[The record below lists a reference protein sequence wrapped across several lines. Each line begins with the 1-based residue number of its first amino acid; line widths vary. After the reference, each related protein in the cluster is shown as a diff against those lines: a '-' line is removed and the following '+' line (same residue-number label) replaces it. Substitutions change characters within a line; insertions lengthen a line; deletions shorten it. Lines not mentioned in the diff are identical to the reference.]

1 MLPRYEQV
9 KRELLALIAQGG
21 HTPDRPF
28 ITQREVCERYGV
40 STTTAIRALNDL
52 VADGVL
58 VRQQGRGTFVAERV
72 RERAPEPVR
81 RRAVALVIHG
91 QGPVKE
97 GIITGVESRCDELGF
112 ELVLYDSKG
121 SLELQERALRRAVAS
136 GVTGI
141 ALYPVEGSSQVLRD
155 LALPVVLID
164 RYQPDVPTDAVLAD
178 QFAVGYELTSYL
190 IGLGHQRMA
199 TLWGEVDCTSVRDR
213 LSGHQQALRAH
224 GLQARP
230 DLTALS
236 THQFLAPEARK
247 ARLSALLSQP
257 EPPTVLLC
265 SDGFIVTTAARELA
279 DLGYEVPGDIEL
291 AGMDDAGPASVL
303 PLTVAAASLPVHDLG
318 RIAVDLL
325 ATTSA
330 APRNVVL
337 PITLHTRDTTY
348 LRVVTR

>member
-58 VRQQGRGTFVAERV
+58 VRQQGRGTFVAERPV
-72 RERAPEPVR
+72 VEAASVR
-81 RRAVALVIHG
+81 RCAVALVIHG

-112 ELVLYDSKG
+112 ELLLYDSKG
-121 SLELQERALRRAVAS
+121 SLELQERALRRAVAA
-136 GVTGI
+136 GVAGI
-141 ALYPVEGSSQVLRD
+141 ALYSVEGSSQVLRE

-178 QFAVGYELTSYL
+178 HFAVGYELTTYL

-199 TLWGEVDCTSVRDR
+199 TLWGEVDCTSVRER

-224 GLQARP
+224 GLPSRP

-236 THQFLAPEARK
+236 THQLLAPEARK
-247 ARLSALLSQP
+247 ARLSALLGQP
-257 EPPTVLLC
+257 DPPTVLLC

-318 RIAVDLL
+318 RTAVDLL
-325 ATTSA
+325 ATPSA
-330 APRNVVL
+330 APRNIVL
-337 PITLHTRDTTY
+337 PITLHTREATY
-348 LRVVTR
+348 LRVVTP

>member
-1 MLPRYEQV
+1 MVPRYEQV

-21 HTPDRPF
+21 HAPDRPF

-58 VRQQGRGTFVAERV
+58 VRQQGRGTFVAERP
-72 RERAPEPVR
+72 AHEPASVR

-97 GIITGVESRCDELGF
+97 GIIGGVESRCEELGF

-121 SLELQERALRRAVAS
+121 SLELQERALRRAVESEVA
-136 GVTGI
+136 GI
-141 ALYPVEGSSQVLRD
+141 ALYPVEGASQVLRE
-155 LALPVVLID
+155 LSLPVVLID

-190 IGLGHQRMA
+190 ISLGHRRMA

-224 GLQARP
+224 GLVTRP
-230 DLTALS
+230 DLTALT
-236 THQFLAPEARK
+236 THQFLTPEARK
-247 ARLSALLSQP
+247 ARLAALLNHP

-265 SDGFIVTTAARELA
+265 SDGFIVTTAARDLA
-279 DLGYEVPGDIEL
+279 HLGYEVPGDIEL
-291 AGMDDAGPASVL
+291 AGMDDAGPASIL
-303 PLTVAAASLPVHDLG
+303 PLTVAAASLPVYDMG
-318 RIAVDLL
+318 RAAVDLL
-325 ATTSA
+325 ATPA
-330 APRNVVL
+330 APRDVVL
-337 PITLHTRDTTY
+337 PITLHKRDSTY
-348 LRVVTR
+348 LRVVHS

>member
-1 MLPRYEQV
+1 M

-52 VADGVL
+52 VAEGVL
-58 VRQQGRGTFVAERV
+58 VRQQGRGTFVAERPV
-72 RERAPEPVR
+72 AESAPAPVR

-97 GIITGVESRCDELGF
+97 GIISGVESRCEELGF

-121 SLELQERALRRAVAS
+121 SLELQERALRRAVAG
-136 GVTGI
+136 GVSGI

-155 LALPVVLID
+155 LSLPVVLID

-178 QFAVGYELTSYL
+178 QFAVGYELTTYL
-190 IGLGHQRMA
+190 IGLGHRRMA

-224 GLQARP
+224 GLVTRP
-230 DLTALS
+230 DLTALT
-236 THQFLAPEARK
+236 THQFLTPESRK
-247 ARLSALLSQP
+247 TRLAALLNHS

-265 SDGFIVTTAARELA
+265 SDGFIVTTAARDLA
-279 DLGYEVPGDIEL
+279 HLGYEVPGDIEL

-303 PLTVAAASLPVHDLG
+303 PLTVAAASLPVHDMG
-318 RIAVDLL
+318 RAAVDLL
-325 ATTSA
+325 ANPA

-337 PITLHTRDTTY
+337 PITLHKRDTTY
-348 LRVVTR
+348 LRVVHS

>member
-52 VADGVL
+52 VTEGVL
-58 VRQQGRGTFVAERV
+58 VRQQGRGTFVAERPLQ
-72 RERAPEPVR
+72 APAPVR

-97 GIITGVESRCDELGF
+97 GIISGVESRCEELGF

-121 SLELQERALRRAVAS
+121 SLELQERALRRAVAG
-136 GVTGI
+136 GVGGI

-155 LALPVVLID
+155 LSLPVVLID

-178 QFAVGYELTSYL
+178 QFAVGYELTTYL
-190 IGLGHQRMA
+190 IGLGHRRMA

-224 GLQARP
+224 GLVTRP
-230 DLTALS
+230 DLTALT
-236 THQFLAPEARK
+236 THQFLTPEARK
-247 ARLSALLSQP
+247 ARLAALLNHS

-265 SDGFIVTTAARELA
+265 SDGFIVTTAARDLA
-279 DLGYEVPGDIEL
+279 HLGYEVPGDIEL

-303 PLTVAAASLPVHDLG
+303 PLTIAAASLPVHDMG
-318 RIAVDLL
+318 RAAVDLL
-325 ATTSA
+325 ANPA

-337 PITLHTRDTTY
+337 PITLHKRDSTY
-348 LRVVTR
+348 LRVVHS